1 MPFECLY
8 KPSGDLC
15 NLFGSEVVK
24 YTRVHGDRRLR
35 TESAWSRFEDRLE
48 LRCSSEG
55 FRFRLS
61 REDAVCGGGMWWVYV
76 RDEEYQ
82 ERLYM
87 AAIRRQF
94 NVPLLI
100 RCGCGLWGG
109 GVRGGGSM

>member
-1 MPFECLY
+1 MILLIVNCYLVCTVMPFECLY

-24 YTRVHGDRRLR
+24 STRVHGDRRLR

-61 REDAVCGGGMWWVYV
+61 REDAVCGGGDVV
-76 RDEEYQ
+76 
-82 ERLYM
+82 
-87 AAIRRQF
+87 
-94 NVPLLI
+94 
-100 RCGCGLWGG
+100 GLCK
-109 GVRGGGSM
+109 R